1 MVEKTATTRW
11 NGSLL
16 EGKGTLSNDTGVL
29 KDNPVSWASR
39 TNETRQETSP
49 EELIASAHAACY
61 AMALAH
67 YLTENHAAPESLEV
81 TSSVGFGPN
90 PAGGMKVTHSHL
102 KVTGKVPGMDA
113 ATFAD
118 AAQKAE
124 AGCPVSNALRG
135 NIDITVEAALANQ

>member
-1 MVEKTATTRW
+1 MVEKTTTAKW
-11 NGSLL
+11 SGSLL
-16 EGKGTLSNDTGVL
+16 EGKGTLTSDSSVL

-61 AMALAH
+61 AMAFAH
-67 YLTENHAAPESLEV
+67 YLTENHTAPDSLDV
-81 TSSVGFGPN
+81 TSKVGFGPN

-102 KVTGKVPGMDA
+102 KVSGKVPGMDA

-135 NIDITVEAALANQ
+135 NIDITVEAALAS